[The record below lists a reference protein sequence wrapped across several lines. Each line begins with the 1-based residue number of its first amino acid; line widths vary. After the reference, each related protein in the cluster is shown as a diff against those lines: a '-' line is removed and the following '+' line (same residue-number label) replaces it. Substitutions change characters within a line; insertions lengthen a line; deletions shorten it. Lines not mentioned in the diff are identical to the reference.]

1 MSGLILRGR
10 VAKLSNE
17 TRVPVLTESR
27 PIVLVT
33 GANGF
38 VGRHVVRAL
47 ARQGW
52 TVRRAVRS
60 ASGNGD
66 EVLIGSVGPATDW
79 RAALA
84 GVQAVVH
91 LAAHVHRPNE
101 EREVELYRAVNIEG
115 TLHLARRAA
124 EAGVRHFIFVSS
136 VLVLGRSSDGRAPFT
151 ENHNLTPRGVY
162 GSSKAAAE
170 TGLQALA
177 RDGGMCI
184 TVIRPPLIYGAG
196 ARGNFQLLARAV
208 KLGLPLP
215 FAAVRNHRAVL
226 SVQNLASFIL
236 QRLSRAETGFEIF
249 LLADEEQVSTPEF
262 IRRLAKA
269 AGARSRLFPL
279 PTALLSAVFRIVRQQ
294 DSHDSL
300 LGSLELDVSKAAA
313 TGWRPQIG
321 LDEGLRL
328 AMTDPAE
335 DA

>member
-1 MSGLILRGR
+1 MSGLIVRRR
-10 VAKLSNE
+10 VAKISDE
-17 TRVPVLTESR
+17 TRIPILTESR

-38 VGRHVVRAL
+38 VGRHVARAL

-84 GVQAVVH
+84 GVEAVVH

-101 EREVELYRAVNIEG
+101 EREVELYRAVNVEG
-115 TLHLARRAA
+115 TLHLARCAA
-124 EAGVRHFIFVSS
+124 GAGVRQFIFVSS
-136 VLVLGRSSDGRAPFT
+136 VLVLGRSTDGRAPFT
-151 ENHNLTPRGVY
+151 ENDGLTPRGVY

-170 TGLQALA
+170 TGLKALA
-177 RDGGMCI
+177 RDGDMRI
-184 TVIRPPLIYGAG
+184 TVVRPPLVYGAG

-208 KLGLPLP
+208 KLGIPLP

-236 QRLSRAETGFEIF
+236 QRLARAEASFDVF
-249 LLADEEQVSTPEF
+249 LVADEEQVSTPEF

-269 AGARSRLFPL
+269 AGARSRLFQL
-279 PTALLSAVFRIVRQQ
+279 PTALLSSVFRIGRQQ
-294 DSHDSL
+294 DAHDSL
-300 LGSLELDVSKAAA
+300 LGSLELDVSKAAS

-328 AMTDPAE
+328 AMTDPAD